1 MAKTIFFFGLM
12 VVMVLVLVPFSS
24 LYAKNPASMARVIP
38 PLVSTE
44 WLEKNKDTPH
54 LVILDVRNSQEY
66 DAGHIPGAINSSSS
80 QWFINPPFGEGFP
93 WMELPKEADLFN
105 TIGSSGIT
113 KESLVVVV
121 GRTAGSMAAYTIAD
135 STRVAVTLIYAGVRS
150 VSVLDGGYNKWA
162 EDGGHVSHEPITPAP
177 SSYKGDVN
185 REMFVSKSYVE
196 GKMRKSVLV
205 DARDADVYFG
215 VTLEPWCKRAG
226 HIPGAKCLPVPW
238 FWDFSKNNEGGV
250 IYGTYK
256 ESEILKAMV
265 MPSVGR
271 KKAERII
278 IYCGVG
284 GYSST
289 MYFVLS
295 EVLGYR
301 NVKIYD
307 GSAQEWT
314 ADPGTPVVKYV
325 WE

>member
-1 MAKTIFFFGLM
+1 MAKTIFILGLM
-12 VVMVLVLVPFSS
+12 VLTLMVSFSS
-24 LYAKNPASMARVIP
+24 LFAKMPTPMVRGIP

-44 WLEKNKDTPH
+44 WLQQNKNARH
-54 LVILDVRNSQEY
+54 LVILDVRNAQEY
-66 DAGHIPGAINSSSS
+66 NAGHIPGAINSSSS
-80 QWFINPPFGEGFP
+80 KWFINPPFGKGFP
-93 WMELPKEADLFN
+93 WMELPEKADLFN

-113 KESLVVVV
+113 QESLVVVV
-121 GRTAGSMAAYTIAD
+121 GKTAGPMAVYAIAD
-135 STRVAVTLIYAGVRS
+135 ATRVAVTLIYAGVRN
-150 VSVLDGGYNKWA
+150 VAILDGGYNKWVKD
-162 EDGGHVSHEPITPAP
+162 EGDVSNEPTTPAP
-177 SSYKGDVN
+177 SSYDGDIN
-185 REMFVSKSYVE
+185 EGMFVSKGYLE
-196 GKMRKSVLV
+196 RKTLKAVVV

-238 FWDFSKNNEGGV
+238 FWDFSKDNEGGV

-256 ESEILKAMV
+256 ASEMLKAMV
-265 MPSVGR
+265 LPSVGNR
-271 KKAERII
+271 KAKRVI

-289 MYFVLS
+289 MCFVLS
-295 EVLGYR
+295 EVLGYK

-314 ADPGTPVVKYV
+314 ADPMAPVSKYV